1 MQLIKKLLFGVI
13 WLIVTVWELL
23 LIKSLLLSPQ
33 PILGFDVESVI
44 GLLILGLAI
53 IINGSLL
60 GIFVALADDWKLV
73 LPVILCSAIC
83 GYTVTI
89 GGGIES
95 LTVPIGLLIIG
106 VLAFLVFKQSLK
118 SYLNFDAAK
127 ILSGGLKMYVFG
139 LIFVISLSYFMLA
152 KIRVENEGF
161 SLPESL
167 IDSVI
172 SMVPKDTQSPQGASL
187 SGLEISPDQIE
198 LLKNNPEALQKMG
211 INPAM
216 LDSIGEQNTTSDDLV
231 KLSVKSQLDK
241 MIEPYIGWIPLF
253 LAVSLYFTLT
263 TITSLIMFCG
273 QMFIWIIFYLLEKS
287 GFISFDKEM
296 REVRKLVV

>member
-23 LIKSLLLSPQ
+23 LIKSLLLNPQ
-33 PILGFDVESVI
+33 PIVGFDVDSLI
-44 GLLILGLAI
+44 SFLILGLAL

-83 GYTVTI
+83 GYAVTV
-89 GGGIES
+89 GGGTES
-95 LTVPIGLLIIG
+95 ITVSVGLLIIG

-161 SLPESL
+161 SLPDSL

-172 SMVPKDTQSPQGASL
+172 SMVPKDTQSVENTSL
-187 SGLEISPDQIE
+187 SGLQISPDQIE
-198 LLKNNPEALQKMG
+198 LLKNNPETLQKMG

-216 LDSIGEQNTTSDDLV
+216 LDSIGGQNTTSDDLV

-241 MIEPYIGWIPLF
+241 MIEPYIDWIPLF
-253 LAVSLYFTLT
+253 LAISLYFTLT
-263 TITSLIMFCG
+263 TISSLIMFCG
-273 QMFIWIIFYLLEKS
+273 LIFIWIVFYLLEKS
-287 GFISFDKEM
+287 GFISFNKEM
-296 REVRKLVV
+296 REIRKLVV

>member
-23 LIKSLLLSPQ
+23 LIKSLLLNPQ
-33 PILGFDVESVI
+33 PIVGFDVDSLI
-44 GLLILGLAI
+44 SFLILGLAL

-83 GYTVTI
+83 GYAVTV
-89 GGGIES
+89 GGGTES
-95 LTVPIGLLIIG
+95 ITVSVGLLIIG

-161 SLPESL
+161 SLPDSL

-172 SMVPKDTQSPQGASL
+172 SMVPKDTQSVENTSL
-187 SGLEISPDQIE
+187 SGLQISPDQIE
-198 LLKNNPEALQKMG
+198 LLKNNPETLQKMG

-216 LDSIGEQNTTSDDLV
+216 LDSIGGQNTTSDDLV

-241 MIEPYIGWIPLF
+241 MIEPYIDWIPLF
-253 LAVSLYFTLT
+253 LAISLFFTLT
-263 TITSLIMFCG
+263 TISSLIMFCG
-273 QMFIWIIFYLLEKS
+273 LIFIWIVFYLLEKS
-287 GFISFDKEM
+287 GFISFNKEM
-296 REVRKLVV
+296 REIRKLVV